1 LPDYDCRPDKP
12 MSAGGEVL
20 RAEFDDLAPPDC
32 VFVLSQLLWAFHEI
46 TDRSLK
52 GAKEE
57 LQ

>member
-1 LPDYDCRPDKP
+1 